1 MPLFSYHLGE
11 QLWQAL
17 EAFRGGVVIIIEQW
31 LRRYIIMTVQTQSET
46 LSFQAE
52 VKQLLHL
59 VTHSLYSNKEIF
71 LRELISN
78 ASDAA
83 DKLRFEGISNSALF
97 ENDSELKLWLDFDKE
112 ARTITLR
119 DNGIGMSR
127 EEVIENI
134 GTIAKSGTRDFLNN
148 LSKEQAKDRQLIGQF
163 GVGFYS
169 AYVVADKVTVLTRR
183 AGMTADQGVR
193 WESDGLGTFTIEN
206 IERKQRGTEI
216 ILHLKKE
223 DDEFLDGYRLRNI
236 VKKYSDHIMLPIVMK
251 REVEVSSDDAKEGEK
266 PEKRVE
272 EEVINQAKALW
283 TIPKSQISDEQ
294 YKELYNHISH
304 DFEEPL
310 AWTHNKVEGRL
321 DYTSLLYLPKRP
333 PFDMFNRDSRYGL
346 KLYVQRVFIMDDA
359 EHLLPGYL
367 RFVRGVVDSND
378 LPLNVSRE
386 ILQNDK
392 VVEQIKTAC
401 SKRVLDLLESMAKDD
416 SEKYAEFWKN
426 FGTVLKEAPA
436 EDFANRERV
445 AKLFRFASTHG
456 DTPDQTVS
464 LTDYISRMKPDQDK
478 IYYVTAETFNACKN
492 SPHLEIFRKKGIEVI
507 FMMDRVDEWLVAHM
521 TEFDGKKLQSVTKGD
536 IDLPAAEEEKA
547 EEEQMEKDFD
557 SVMKQ
562 MKETLGEAKVKDI
575 RLTHRLTDSPACLV
589 TDDNEMS
596 AHLQRML
603 KAAGQNFM
611 DSKPILEVNPKH
623 PFIVRLKTEQDDDS
637 FARWSHVIF
646 DSALLAEGGQLEDP
660 GTYVKRLNQLLSQV

>member
-1 MPLFSYHLGE
+1 
-11 QLWQAL
+11 
-17 EAFRGGVVIIIEQW
+17 
-31 LRRYIIMTVQTQSET
+31 MTVQTQAET

-52 VKQLLHL
+52 VNQLLHL

-78 ASDAA
+78 SSDAA
-83 DKLRFEGISNSALF
+83 DKLRFEAISDSALF
-97 ENDSELKLWLDFDKE
+97 EKDPELKLWLSFDKN
-112 ARTITLR
+112 ARTITIR

-127 EEVIENI
+127 EEVIDNI
-134 GTIAKSGTRDFLNN
+134 GTIAKSGTREFLNN
-148 LSKEQAKDRQLIGQF
+148 LSKDQAKDTQLIGQF

-183 AGMTADQGVR
+183 AGMQSDQGVK

-206 IERKQRGTEI
+206 IERPERGTEI

-223 DDEFLDGYRLRNI
+223 EDEFLDGYRLRNI
-236 VKKYSDHIMLPIVMK
+236 VKKYSDHILLPIVME
-251 REVEVSSDDAKEGEK
+251 REVEVSSEDANEGEA
-266 PEKRVE
+266 PQKRLE
-272 EEVINQAKALW
+272 EEVVNQAKALW
-283 TIPKSQISDEQ
+283 TLPKSQITDEQ
-294 YKELYNHISH
+294 YRELYNHISH

-321 DYTSLLYLPKRP
+321 DYTNLLFIPKRA

-359 EHLLPGYL
+359 EHLLPAYL
-367 RFVRGVVDSND
+367 RFVRGIVDSND

-392 VVEQIKTAC
+392 VIEQIKTAC
-401 SKRVLDLLESMAKDD
+401 TRRVLDLLESMETNEK
-416 SEKYAEFWKN
+416 EKYTEFWSQ
-426 FGTVLKEAPA
+426 FGTVLKEGPA
-436 EDFANRERV
+436 EDYANRERV
-445 AKLFRFASTHG
+445 AKLFRFSSTYS
-456 DTPDQTVS
+456 DSPEQSVS
-464 LTDYISRMKPDQDK
+464 LTDYISRMNSDQEK

-507 FMMDRVDEWLVAHM
+507 FMTDRVDEWLVAHL
-521 TEFDGKKLQSVTKGD
+521 TEFEGKKLQSVTKGD
-536 IDLPAAEEEKA
+536 IEFSGSEEEKA
-547 EEEQMEKDFD
+547 EEQKLEKDFD
-557 SVMKQ
+557 SVLKQ
-562 MKETLGEAKVKDI
+562 IKDSLGESKVKEI

-589 TDDNEMS
+589 SEENEMS

-603 KAAGQNFM
+603 KAAGQNYM

-623 PFIVRLKTEQDDDS
+623 PFIIRLKTEQDDEN
-637 FARWSHVIF
+637 FARWAHVIF

-660 GTYVKRLNQLLSQV
+660 GTYVKRLNQLLSQS

>member
-1 MPLFSYHLGE
+1 
-11 QLWQAL
+11 
-17 EAFRGGVVIIIEQW
+17 
-31 LRRYIIMTVQTQSET
+31 MTVQTQSET

-78 ASDAA
+78 ASDAC
-83 DKLRFEGISNSALF
+83 DKLRFEGLSDAALF
-97 ENDSELKLWLDFDKE
+97 ENDSELKIWLDFNKD

-127 EEVIENI
+127 EEVIANI
-134 GTIAKSGTRDFLNN
+134 GTIAKSGTREFLNN
-148 LSKEQAKDRQLIGQF
+148 LTKDQAKDRQLIGQF

-169 AYVVADKVTVLTRR
+169 AFVVADKVTVLTRR
-183 AGMTADQGVR
+183 AGMRPDQGVR
-193 WESDGLGTFTIEN
+193 WESDGTGTFTIEN
-206 IERKQRGTEI
+206 VERPLRGTEI

-223 DDEFLDGYRLRNI
+223 EDEFLDGYRIRNI
-236 VKKYSDHIMLPIVMK
+236 VKKYSDHILLPIVMH
-251 REVEVSSDDAKEGEK
+251 REVEVSSDEAKEGDQ
-266 PEKRVE
+266 PEKRLE
-272 EEVINQAKALW
+272 EEVVNQAKALW
-283 TIPKSQISDEQ
+283 TLSKSQITDEQ
-294 YKELYNHISH
+294 YKELYSHISH
-304 DFEEPL
+304 DFAEPL
-310 AWTHNKVEGRL
+310 AWSHNKVEGRL
-321 DYTSLLYLPKRP
+321 DYTSLLYVPKRA

-367 RFVRGVVDSND
+367 RFVRGIVDSND

-392 VVEQIKTAC
+392 VIEQIKTAC
-401 SKRVLDLLESMAKDD
+401 ARRILDLLESMA
-416 SEKYAEFWKN
+416 SSETEKYAEFWQQ

-445 AKLFRFASTHG
+445 AKLFRFSSTHT
-456 DTPDQTVS
+456 DSSEQNVS
-464 LTDYISRMKPDQDK
+464 LTDYVSRMKPDQDK

-492 SPHLEIFRKKGIEVI
+492 SPHLEIFRKKGIEVL
-507 FMMDRVDEWLVAHM
+507 FLTDRVDEWLVAHL

-536 IDLPAAEEEKA
+536 IDIPAAEEDKV
-547 EEEQMEKDFD
+547 EEEQLEKDFD
-557 SVMKQ
+557 SVLKQ
-562 MKETLGEAKVKDI
+562 MKDILGESKVKEI

-589 TDDNEMS
+589 SDENEMS

-623 PFIVRLKTEQDDDS
+623 PFIVRLKSEQDDES

-660 GTYVKRLNQLLSQV
+660 GTYVKRLNQLLIQR

>member
-1 MPLFSYHLGE
+1 MS
-11 QLWQAL
+11 
-17 EAFRGGVVIIIEQW
+17 
-31 LRRYIIMTVQTQSET
+31 VQTQAET

-78 ASDAA
+78 ASDAC
-83 DKLRFEGISNSALF
+83 DKLRFEGLSDAALF
-97 ENDSELKLWLDFDKE
+97 ENDSELKIWLDFNKE

-127 EEVIENI
+127 EEVIANI
-134 GTIAKSGTRDFLNN
+134 GTIAKSGTREFLNN
-148 LSKEQAKDRQLIGQF
+148 LTKDQAKDRQLIGQF

-169 AYVVADKVTVLTRR
+169 AFVVAEKVTVLTRR
-183 AGMTADQGVR
+183 AGMLSDQGVR
-193 WESDGLGTFTIEN
+193 WESDGTGTFTIEN
-206 IERKQRGTEI
+206 IERPQRGTEI
-216 ILHLKKE
+216 ILHLKKDE
-223 DDEFLDGYRLRNI
+223 DEFLDGYRLRNV
-236 VKKYSDHIMLPIVMK
+236 VKKYSDHILLPVVMQ
-251 REVEVSSDDAKEGEK
+251 REVEVSSDEAKEGEK
-266 PEKRVE
+266 PEKRLE
-272 EEVINQAKALW
+272 EEVVNQAKALW
-283 TIPKSQISDEQ
+283 TLSKSQITDEQ
-294 YKELYNHISH
+294 YKELYSHISH
-304 DFEEPL
+304 DFAEPL
-310 AWTHNKVEGRL
+310 AWAHNKVEGRL
-321 DYTSLLYLPKRP
+321 DYTSLLYVPKRA

-367 RFVRGVVDSND
+367 RFVRGIVDSND

-392 VVEQIKTAC
+392 VIEQIKTAC
-401 SKRVLDLLESMAKDD
+401 ARRILDLLEAMAT
-416 SEKYAEFWKN
+416 SEPEKYAEFWQQ

-445 AKLFRFASTHG
+445 AKLFRFSST
-456 DTPDQTVS
+456 QTDSPEQNVS
-464 LTDYISRMKPDQDK
+464 LTDYVSRMKADQDK
-478 IYYVTAETFNACKN
+478 IYYVSAETFNACKN
-492 SPHLEIFRKKGIEVI
+492 SPHLEIFRKKGIEVL
-507 FMMDRVDEWLVAHM
+507 FLTDRVDEWLVAHL

-536 IDLPAAEEEKA
+536 IDIPAAEEDKV
-547 EEEQMEKDFD
+547 EEAALEKDFD
-557 SVMKQ
+557 SVLKQ
-562 MKETLGEAKVKDI
+562 MKEILGESKVKEI

-589 TDDNEMS
+589 SDENEMS

-603 KAAGQNFM
+603 KAAGQSFM

-623 PFIVRLKTEQDDDS
+623 PFIVGLKSEQDDER

-660 GTYVKRLNQLLSQV
+660 GTYVKRLNQLLIQR

>member
-1 MPLFSYHLGE
+1 
-11 QLWQAL
+11 
-17 EAFRGGVVIIIEQW
+17 
-31 LRRYIIMTVQTQSET
+31 MTVQTQAET

-83 DKLRFEGISNSALF
+83 DKLRFEGLSDNALF
-97 ENDSELKLWLDFDKE
+97 EDDPELKLWLTFDKA
-112 ARTITLR
+112 ARTISIR

-134 GTIAKSGTRDFLNN
+134 GTIAKSGTKEFLNN
-148 LSKEQAKDRQLIGQF
+148 LSKDQAKDRQLIGQF

-183 AGMTADQGVR
+183 AGMRSDQGVR

-206 IERKQRGTEI
+206 IERPQRGTEI
-216 ILHLKKE
+216 ILHLKKDE
-223 DDEFLDGYRLRNI
+223 DEFLDNFRLRNI
-236 VKKYSDHIMLPIVMK
+236 VKKYSDHILLPIVME
-251 REVEVSSDDAKEGEK
+251 REVDVSSDDPKEGDK
-266 PEKRVE
+266 PEKRLE
-272 EEVINQAKALW
+272 EEVVNQAKALW
-283 TIPKSQISDEQ
+283 TLPKSQITDEQ

-304 DFEEPL
+304 DFQEPL
-310 AWTHNKVEGRL
+310 AWSHNKVEGRL
-321 DYTSLLYLPKRP
+321 DYTNLLYIPKRA

-359 EHLLPGYL
+359 EHLLPAYL
-367 RFVRGVVDSND
+367 RFVRGIVDSND

-392 VVEQIKTAC
+392 VIEQIKTAC
-401 SKRVLDLLESMAKDD
+401 ARRVLDLLESMSIDEP
-416 SEKYAEFWKN
+416 EKYTEFWTQ
-426 FGTVLKEAPA
+426 FGTVLKEGPA
-436 EDFANRERV
+436 EDYANRERI
-445 AKLFRFASTHG
+445 AKLFRFASTYK
-456 DTPDQTVS
+456 DVADQTVS
-464 LTDYISRMKPDQDK
+464 LTDYISRMNPDQDK

-492 SPHLEIFRKKGIEVI
+492 SPHLEIFRKKGIEVL
-507 FMMDRVDEWLVAHM
+507 FLTDRVDEWLVAHL
-521 TEFDGKKLQSVTKGD
+521 TEFEGKKLQSVTKGD
-536 IDLPAAEEEKA
+536 IDISGSEEEKEA
-547 EEEQMEKDFD
+547 EKEMEKDFD
-557 SVMKQ
+557 SVLKQ
-562 MKETLGEAKVKDI
+562 MKESLGEGKVKEI

-589 TDDNEMS
+589 SDENEMS

-603 KAAGQNFM
+603 KAAGQSYM

-623 PFIVRLKTEQDDDS
+623 PFIARLKTEQDDES
-637 FARWSHVIF
+637 FSRWTHVIF